1 MWAIVENNKVIE
13 TFNKPKGVVINN
25 YRHSRKI
32 FELWTEDEL
41 NSIGIY
47 SIIFD
52 NSKKKNTDFYN
63 NTKQSFKFADNQ
75 VTASFGTAK
84 TKSLEDTPAVDK
96 DDNPINDI
104 NGNQLYDKGLKTIK
118 KEAISSECYTI
129 LEKSD
134 WRVIK
139 AKELGEELDSDWKTF
154 RESVRAKCNSMQSQI
169 DGATSVVKLM
179 ELYEYTEQEDGS
191 QTRPLGEFPI
201 KA

>member
-1 MWAIVENNKVIE
+1 MFITNAERRRWLAFQWDRYPAHI
-13 TFNKPKGVVINN
+13 PG
-25 YRHSRKI
+25 SR
-32 FELWTEDEL
+32 W
-41 NSIGIY
+41 N
-47 SIIFD
+47 
-52 NSKKKNTDFYN
+52 
-63 NTKQSFKFADNQ
+63 
-75 VTASFGTAK
+75 
-84 TKSLEDTPAVDK
+84 
-96 DDNPINDI
+96 
-104 NGNQLYDKGLKTIK
+104 LKTIK